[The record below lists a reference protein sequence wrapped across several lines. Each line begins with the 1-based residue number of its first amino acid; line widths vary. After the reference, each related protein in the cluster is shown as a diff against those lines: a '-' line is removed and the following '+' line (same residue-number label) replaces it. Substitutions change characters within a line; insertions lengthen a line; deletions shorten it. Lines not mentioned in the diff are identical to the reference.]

1 MTLDVCINPGRSGAV
16 PRLAGLT
23 VLSLTALVLLSPH
36 ALASTQLALDKGC
49 YKCHGNPPKKN
60 APTFAELA
68 LRYAKHRGNA
78 GAEST
83 LVEKLRRGS
92 FLGHID
98 AHERLSQEDAQ
109 RLVRWIID
117 GAR

>member
-1 MTLDVCINPGRSGAV
+1 MSPGAAFHTKRSGAL
-16 PRLAGLT
+16 RLVAWM
-23 VLSLTALVLLSPH
+23 VVSLTAPVLLPAP
-36 ALASTQLALDKGC
+36 ALASSQLALDKGC

-60 APTFAELA
+60 TPTFAELA
-68 LRYAKHRGNA
+68 TRYAKHRGNA
-78 GAEST
+78 GAESN

-117 GAR
+117 GTR

>member
-1 MTLDVCINPGRSGAV
+1 MA
-16 PRLAGLT
+16 
-23 VLSLTALVLLSPH
+23 LSLTATLLLP
-36 ALASTQLALDKGC
+36 APASASSQLALDKGC

-68 LRYAKHRGNA
+68 VRYAKHRGNA
-78 GAEST
+78 SAESA
-83 LVEKLRRGS
+83 LVEKLRRGT

-117 GAR
+117 SGR

>member
-1 MTLDVCINPGRSGAV
+1 MSSSAALNPGRSGAL
-16 PRLAGLT
+16 RLAGL
-23 VLSLTALVLLSPH
+23 VVVSLTAALTLPH
-36 ALASTQLALDKGC
+36 PAMASSQLALDKGC

-68 LRYAKHRGNA
+68 ARYTKHRGNA
-78 GAEST
+78 SAESA
-83 LVEKLRRGS
+83 LVEKLRRGT

-117 GAR
+117 GGR